1 MLFEQDARKGIF
13 GIKYWL
19 LLLSVVTA
27 SIGGA
32 GRLCGQAAEV
42 EAEDEQLLSLKHIY
56 QTTKPLFADTGR
68 QVIKLTL
75 QECIRQGLAHNLDM
89 RVGGY
94 EPAMRMSDLVSAEAA
109 FDAVLFGS
117 SQMNVTDRAN
127 IDSGYYTRTIITDN
141 GTRDVRM
148 GNSPFLASHD
158 YNYMLGLRK
167 LLPTG
172 ASVQLAQQLRRLR
185 DLTDEDQQLF
195 RNPFYEFGLQFQLRQ
210 PLLRDFGIDVNRAN
224 ILASRNNYRISQQQF
239 HLLVIRTVAEVESN
253 YWNLFFARQRVKIF
267 AGLIER
273 SKMTFERIQQRK
285 DYDGK
290 SLVIARTLA
299 AIKGAEADLLSS
311 RNLVLQQQTLLL
323 DSINSPELSLKEQL
337 EIIPEDQPSMVWYEV
352 DRDGAVD
359 TALQK
364 RPEIISQRLRVD
376 TAELA
381 QGVAQNQT
389 LPRLDMVYQQEMT
402 GPGDQYHSS
411 WDQQWQNETTN
422 YVFGLSFEVPFGNR
436 AAEAALSRARNRQQQ
451 EKLNL
456 ESLRQQVL
464 ADVSISLDKLDSS
477 YKEIGKRIETVE
489 AEQDV
494 LVNHLA
500 MQDAGRQDTMTPE
513 FLNLKLNSDQRLASS
528 QIVAVQA
535 MIQYNLAIMDAYR
548 AQGTLLRYNNIKLA
562 EFVEGVE

>member
-13 GIKYWL
+13 KIRCWL

-32 GRLCGQAAEV
+32 GRLCGQAAKV
-42 EAEDEQLLSLKHIY
+42 EADDEQLLSLKHIY

-117 SQMNVTDRAN
+117 SQMNVTDQAN
-127 IDSGYYTRTIITDN
+127 IDSGYYTRTIVTDN

-148 GNSPFLASHD
+148 GSSPFLGSHD

-299 AIKGAEADLLSS
+299 VIKGAEADLLSS

-337 EIIPEDQPSMVWYEV
+337 EIIPEDQPGMVWYEV
-352 DRDGAVD
+352 DLAGAVD
-359 TALQK
+359 TALQR

-381 QGVAQNQT
+381 QGVAQNQA
-389 LPRLDMVYQQEMT
+389 LPRLDLVYQQEMT

-535 MIQYNLAIMDAYR
+535 MVQYNLAIMDAYR

-562 EFVEGVE
+562 ELVEGVE